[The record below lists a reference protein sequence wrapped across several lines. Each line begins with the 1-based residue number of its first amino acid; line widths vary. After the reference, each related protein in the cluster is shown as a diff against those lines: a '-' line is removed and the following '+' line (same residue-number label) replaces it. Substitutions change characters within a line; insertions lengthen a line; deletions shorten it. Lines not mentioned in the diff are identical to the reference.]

1 MSRIKIIGTGSYLP
15 EKILTN
21 LDLEKIVDTTD
32 EWISTR
38 TGIKERRITDENTA
52 VSDLMTEASKK
63 AIEMA
68 NIPLSEIDGII
79 AGTITPDM
87 MFPATACI
95 IQKNLGIKN
104 KFAFDLSAGCSGF
117 IYALEVANNFIK
129 SGNYK
134 NLLVIGGETLTKITN
149 WSDRNTCVLF
159 GDGAGAVVV
168 TESTDDSGVLSSMI
182 GAAGEYGD
190 LLYQPAG
197 GSRMPAS
204 KETIEKNLH
213 TVVMQGSE
221 VFQHA
226 VRSMQSAG
234 EEVIKAAGITSDD
247 IDIFIPHQ
255 ANIRILQSTAKRL
268 KIPIE
273 KVYINIDKYANT
285 SAGTLPIALD
295 QAVRSNEIKK
305 GDIILFDVFG
315 AGLTW
320 GAAIVRW

>member
-21 LDLEKIVDTTD
+21 LDLEKIVDTSD

-38 TGIKERRITDENTA
+38 TGIKERRISDENTA
-52 VSDLMTEASKK
+52 VSDLMTEASKH

-87 MFPATACI
+87 MFPSTACVV
-95 IQKNLGIKN
+95 QKNLGIKN

-129 SGNYK
+129 SGNSK
-134 NLLVIGGETLTKITN
+134 NLLVIGGETLTKIIN
-149 WSDRNTCVLF
+149 WSDRNSCVLF

-168 TESTDDSGVLSSMI
+168 TESTDDSGILSSII

-213 TVVMQGSE
+213 TIVMQGSE

-234 EEVIKAAGITSDD
+234 EEVIKAAGISSDD

-295 QAVRSNEIKK
+295 QAVRSNKIKK